1 MRVIKTNLRFN
12 LDKEA
17 DKKAYEFLQTID
29 KSSHKSVN
37 RFVISLINDY
47 ADKKHIEQTER
58 NFTEKIVSAI
68 REELKSF
75 APLQLF
81 QLMGQMQ
88 PTEPKEQNSAEA
100 EDEMMNFLMNLGG
113 KE

>member
-12 LDKEA
+12 LEKEA

-29 KSSHKSVN
+29 KSSYKSVN
-37 RFVISLINDY
+37 RFVITLINDY
-47 ADKKHIEQTER
+47 ADKKHIEQMEQK
-58 NFTEKIVSAI
+58 FTEKIVSAI
-68 REELKSF
+68 REELKAF

-81 QLMGQMQ
+81 QLLGQMQ

-113 KE
+113 RK

>member
-29 KSSHKSVN
+29 KSSYKSVN
-37 RFVISLINDY
+37 RFVIFLINDY
-47 ADKKHIEQTER
+47 ADKKHIEQSER

-75 APLQLF
+75 APMQLF
-81 QLMGQMQ
+81 QLLGQTQ
-88 PTEPKEQNSAEA
+88 PPAPKEQNSAEA

-113 KE
+113 RK

>member
-1 MRVIKTNLRFN
+1 MKVIKTNLRFN

-17 DKKAYEFLQTID
+17 DKKAYEFLQSLD

-58 NFTEKIVSAI
+58 NFTEKIISAI
-68 REELKSF
+68 REELTAF
-75 APLQLF
+75 APMQFF
-81 QLMGQMQ
+81 QLLGQMQ
-88 PTEPKEQNSAEA
+88 PTAPKEQNSVEN
-100 EDEMMNFLMNLGG
+100 EDEMMNFLSNLGG
-113 KE
+113 E

>member
-29 KSSHKSVN
+29 KSSYKSVN

-47 ADKKHIEQTER
+47 ADKKHIEQTEQK
-58 NFTEKIVSAI
+58 FTEKIVSVI
-68 REELKSF
+68 REELKAF
-75 APLQLF
+75 APMQLF

-88 PTEPKEQNSAEA
+88 PPAPKEQNSAET
-100 EDEMMNFLMNLGG
+100 EDEMINFLSTLGG
-113 KE
+113 E

>member
-17 DKKAYEFLQTID
+17 DKKAYEFLQSLD

-47 ADKKHIEQTER
+47 ADKKHIEQTEH
-58 NFTEKIVSAI
+58 NFTEKIISAI
-68 REELKSF
+68 REELNNF
-75 APLQLF
+75 APMQFF
-81 QLMGQMQ
+81 QLLGQMQ
-88 PTEPKEQNSAEA
+88 PPTPKEQNSADN
-100 EDEMMNFLMNLGG
+100 EDAMLNFLHNLGG
-113 KE
+113 E

>member
-1 MRVIKTNLRFN
+1 MSVKKTNLRFN
-12 LDKEA
+12 LNKQA

-47 ADKKHIEQTER
+47 ADKKHIEQTEH
-58 NFTEKIVSAI
+58 NFTEKIISAI
-68 REELKSF
+68 REELSNF

-81 QLMGQMQ
+81 QLLGQMQ
-88 PTEPKEQNSAEA
+88 PSVPKEQNSAEN
-100 EDEMMNFLMNLGG
+100 EDEMINFLSTLGG
-113 KE
+113 E

>member
-17 DKKAYEFLQTID
+17 DKKAYDFLQTID

-47 ADKKHIEQTER
+47 ADKKHIEQAEH
-58 NFTEKIVSAI
+58 NFTEKIISAI
-68 REELKSF
+68 REELKAF

-81 QLMGQMQ
+81 QLLGQMQ
-88 PTEPKEQNSAEA
+88 PPAPKEENSVEN
-100 EDEMMNFLMNLGG
+100 EMSAMDFLSSFGG
-113 KE
+113 E

>member
-1 MRVIKTNLRFN
+1 MKVIKTNLRFN

-47 ADKKHIEQTER
+47 ADKKHIEQVEH
-58 NFTEKIVSAI
+58 NFTERIVSAI
-68 REELKSF
+68 RDELKAF
-75 APLQLF
+75 APMQLF
-81 QLMGQMQ
+81 QFLGQMQ
-88 PTEPKEQNSAEA
+88 PTTPKEQNSAET
-100 EDEMMNFLMNLGG
+100 EDEMINFLSSLGG

>member
-17 DKKAYEFLQTID
+17 DNKAYEFLQTID

-47 ADKKHIEQTER
+47 ADKKHIEQAER
-58 NFTEKIVSAI
+58 NFTEKIVSSI
-68 REELKSF
+68 REELKAF
-75 APLQLF
+75 APMQLF
-81 QLMGQMQ
+81 QLLGQMK
-88 PTEPKEQNSAEA
+88 PPIPKEQNSAET
-100 EDEMMNFLMNLGG
+100 EDEMINFLSSLGG
-113 KE
+113 AE